1 MMFHVEQNTKDL
13 HCEAQDYL
21 VTGEKFKVY
30 LDENKIIGKT
40 IPFPKKE
47 EMSKYYKSEE
57 YHPHSLK
64 KKNLFSLLYSKARK
78 YMQRKKLT
86 WMKGFLKHNS
96 NVLDYGCGSGSF
108 VRYLRAKSVN
118 AYGYDPNIKLN
129 TLGEFNYITDKD
141 TWKNKKYD
149 IIFLWHVL
157 EHIHNPFLLIE
168 NLKENLNKNGEIFVA
183 IPNYKSHDSKYY
195 GKYWAGYDLPRHL
208 WHFTR
213 ESIYQI
219 AKKTKFKIKKEKL
232 LYLDSIYVSFLSE
245 KNKANPFPFFLGLTT
260 GLLSV
265 LRSFFT
271 RESSS
276 LFFIL
281 KKI

>member
-1 MMFHVEQNTKDL
+1 
-13 HCEAQDYL
+13 
-21 VTGEKFKVY
+21 
-30 LDENKIIGKT
+30 
-40 IPFPKKE
+40 
-47 EMSKYYKSEE
+47 
-57 YHPHSLK
+57 
-64 KKNLFSLLYSKARK
+64 
-78 YMQRKKLT
+78 
-86 WMKGFLKHNS
+86 MKGFLKHNS

-108 VRYLRAKSVN
+108 VRYLRAKSIN

-129 TLGEFNYITDKD
+129 NLGEFNYITDKD

-168 NLKENLNKNGEIFVA
+168 NLKENLNKNGEIFIA

-219 AKKTKFKIKKEKL
+219 AKKTNFKIKKEKL

-245 KNKANPFPFFLGLTT
+245 KNKANPFPFFSWPNDWLFVCFKKLF
-260 GLLSV
+260 LLE
-265 LRSFFT
+265 RAPHF
-271 RESSS
+271 S
-276 LFFIL
+276 LF
-281 KKI
+281 